1 MTMYDN
7 GNVWQCACL
16 TEGYVMCQNS
26 YKTETKEVEDLL
38 VTHWYIM
45 YLPSRQRQSDT
56 VACNEARIFEEKGI

>member
-38 VTHWYIM
+38 VTHWY
-45 YLPSRQRQSDT
+45 YNVLA
-56 VACNEARIFEEKGI
+56 V